1 MSDRRVQLWPGSLAG
16 QLIALLLIALLCC
29 GDGSLHGGGVGQIV
43 VRAGVR

>member
-1 MSDRRVQLWPGSLAG
+1 MRRAAHPAAMF
-16 QLIALLLIALLCC
+16 ALLLIALLCC